1 MALVGTRIPSTA
13 TASRQREIPSQ
24 GRQLLTGA
32 HAAAVPVIRARAS
45 CDPSTLSKEIIM
57 LKRIA
62 ILTGLIAAFGAHTA
76 LATPT
81 LNLHGYPPSAGAP
94 ETSAVP
100 RAADRSTVAHERGWD
115 SASLGQSPNAPFTW
129 NP

>member
-1 MALVGTRIPSTA
+1 
-13 TASRQREIPSQ
+13 
-24 GRQLLTGA
+24 
-32 HAAAVPVIRARAS
+32 
-45 CDPSTLSKEIIM
+45 M

-81 LNLHGYPPSAGAP
+81 LNLHGYPPAVGAP
-94 ETSAVP
+94 EASAVP
-100 RAADRSTVAHERGWD
+100 RAADRSTVAHERGRD
-115 SASLGQSPNAPFTW
+115 LASQGQSPNAPFTW